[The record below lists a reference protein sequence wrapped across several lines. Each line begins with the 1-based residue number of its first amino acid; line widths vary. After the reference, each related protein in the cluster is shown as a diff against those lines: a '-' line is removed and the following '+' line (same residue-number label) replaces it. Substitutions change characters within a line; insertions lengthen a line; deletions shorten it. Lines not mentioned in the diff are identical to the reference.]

1 MKFLN
6 YFFTA
11 LTAAAA
17 GAVTGCI
24 VQSSINIKAAPPR
37 QELPELNHED
47 QFIIKDHD
55 GFLALYRE
63 ESDTPYLILEYRT
76 VFLND
81 YDRDLVTRGISVPT
95 EKEMENLIE
104 DLTG

>member
-11 LTAAAA
+11 LTAAAV

-24 VQSSINIKAAPPR
+24 VQSAININAAPPR

-63 ESDTPYLILEYRT
+63 ESDTPYMILEYRT
-76 VFLND
+76 IFLND

-95 EKEMENLIE
+95 EKEMKELIE